1 MPAHFALVLHA
12 HLPFVRHPEY
22 ARSLEERWLYEAIIE
37 CYLPLLDV
45 FHRLKRE
52 RVPFRVTMSI
62 TPPLAAMLKDEL
74 LQERAAD
81 HLARLIA
88 LADQEADRVGEDP
101 AFEPVVAFY
110 RERLVQM
117 QKLFDAVGR
126 DIVGAYRKLWDE
138 GHLELI
144 ACSATHAYLPGL
156 LPTRRGIQSQ
166 LALGM
171 QLFSSYVGRTARGM
185 WLPECAYDPA
195 FDHELARAGVEFTVV
210 DTHAV
215 ARATPPAPFGPF
227 APIVSPAGVAFFPRD
242 ARSSEQVWSREI
254 GYPGDP
260 YYRDFY
266 RDIGY
271 DLGEE
276 HLRGELGPDG
286 RVMTGLKYYR
296 ITGRE
301 VPGNRKAPYEPV
313 VALERTRAHAA
324 HFVRGRLDQVEAAA
338 GPLPVIVAP
347 YDAELFGHWW
357 FEGPNFIEAVF
368 RELAWHADR
377 MVPTTLGDHLAEAP
391 LLAQCTP
398 LASSWGEGGF
408 GEVWVGARTGHLWR
422 HVHHATK
429 YVTDLVRAHPRLGG
443 HAGLALDQ
451 MIRELLLLQSSDWP
465 FIIHTQTTVG
475 YAEARI
481 RAHTHRLRHLGHLA
495 TRETLTKDELAFI
508 SNVRKRDTFAANLS
522 SRQLREPLLSI
533 D

>member
-12 HLPFVRHPEY
+12 HLPYVRHPEY
-22 ARSLEERWLYEAIIE
+22 ERSLEERWLYEAMLE

-45 FHRLKRE
+45 FSRLKRD

-62 TPPLAAMLKDEL
+62 TPPLASMLKDKL
-74 LQERAAD
+74 LQDRAAA
-81 HLARLIA
+81 HLERLID
-88 LADQEADRVGEDP
+88 LADQEAGRLRGDL
-101 AFEPVVAFY
+101 AFGPVVAFY
-110 RERLVQM
+110 RERLARI
-117 QKLFDAVGR
+117 QKLYEAIDR

-138 GHLELI
+138 GHIELI

-156 LPTRRGIQSQ
+156 LPTRRGVQSQ
-166 LALGM
+166 LTLGM
-171 QLFSSYVGRTARGM
+171 QLFEKLVGRRASGM
-185 WLPECAYDPA
+185 WLPECAYDAA
-195 FDHELARAGVEFTVV
+195 FDHDLARAGVEFTVV

-215 ARATPPAPFGPF
+215 ARATPPAPFGNF

-242 ARSSEQVWSREI
+242 ARSSEQVWSRET

-276 HLRGELGPDG
+276 HLRGELGPVG
-286 RVMTGLKYYR
+286 RVMTGLKYHR
-296 ITGRE
+296 ITG
-301 VPGNRKAPYEPV
+301 PGAKAPYEPRIAQARV
-313 VALERTRAHAA
+313 REHAA
-324 HFVRGRLDQVEAAA
+324 HFVRGRLEQVEAAA

-357 FEGPNFIEAVF
+357 FEGPDFIEAVF
-368 RELAWHADR
+368 RELEPLVDR
-377 MVPTTLGDHLAEAP
+377 IQPATLGEHLAEAP

-408 GEVWVGARTGHLWR
+408 GEVWVGHRTGHIWR

-429 YVTDLVRAHPRLGG
+429 YVTELVRTLPKQGG
-443 HAGLALDQ
+443 QRGVALDQ
-451 MIRELLLLQSSDWP
+451 MIRELLLLQSSDWA

-495 TRETLTKDELAFI
+495 EKSHLTADEVAWI
-508 SNVRKRDTFAANLS
+508 HDVAQRDTFATSLS
-522 SRQLREPLLSI
+522 SRQLRSPFLAG